1 MYQIACGGG
10 GAVRHAT
17 YLINRIATRSLIG
30 HTPYK
35 DFRNKRPNL
44 RHLKIFDCVCYAR
57 TKVAGKK
64 NLGDRSKVLVYLG
77 TEPSTKAYRLLYPSS
92 KKIIVSPDVHFDE
105 EKQWSWTTNESEK
118 GNNSSSFEIE
128 LVFNE
133 H

>member
-1 MYQIACGGG
+1 M
-10 GAVRHAT
+10 
-17 YLINRIATRSLIG
+17 
-30 HTPYK
+30 
-35 DFRNKRPNL
+35 
-44 RHLKIFDCVCYAR
+44 YAR

-64 NLGDRSKVLVYLG
+64 KLDDRSKILVYLG